1 MPTLRP
7 MARITGK
14 FQITLPKR
22 LVDAYGMRVG
32 DEVDIVAAG
41 DAIAIIP
48 EGARRTVL
56 PPEERL
62 RHFDAA
68 TERQKARDSSRTGA
82 RTRDRGWSRDDL
94 YDRGRPR

>member
-1 MPTLRP
+1 MT
-7 MARITGK
+7 RITGK

-41 DAIAIIP
+41 EAIAIVP
-48 EGARRTVL
+48 AGARRTVL
-56 PPEERL
+56 SPEERL

-68 TERQKARDSSRTGA
+68 TERQKARKSRAGA
-82 RTRDRGWSRDDL
+82 RKRDRGWSRDDL